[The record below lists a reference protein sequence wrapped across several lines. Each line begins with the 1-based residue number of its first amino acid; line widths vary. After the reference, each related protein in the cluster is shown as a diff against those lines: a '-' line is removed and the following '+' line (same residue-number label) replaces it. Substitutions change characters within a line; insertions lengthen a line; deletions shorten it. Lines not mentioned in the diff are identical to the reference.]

1 MYNNFIVIGGYKI
14 LGYCTWK
21 EDLKKSKHFNLM
33 KGCAQSLNYFNA
45 FLYIISHPN
54 KNSVS
59 FQALLSSR
67 LSIQVN
73 SFSRIGTKIWNEMP
87 VS

>member
-1 MYNNFIVIGGYKI
+1 MHNNFIVIGGYKI

-45 FLYIISHPN
+45 FLHYFPSEQKFGKFSGIT
-54 KNSVS
+54 K
-59 FQALLSSR
+59 FQT
-67 LSIQVN
+67 VN
-73 SFSRIGTKIWNEMP
+73 SSEFIF
-87 VS
+87 

>member
-1 MYNNFIVIGGYKI
+1 MHNNFIVLGGYKM

-45 FLYIISHPN
+45 FLHYFPSEQKFSKFSGII
-54 KNSVS
+54 KFQTLNSS
-59 FQALLSSR
+59 EF
-67 LSIQVN
+67 I
-73 SFSRIGTKIWNEMP
+73 F
-87 VS
+87 

>member
-1 MYNNFIVIGGYKI
+1 MHNNFIVIGGYKI

-45 FLYIISHPN
+45 VLHCFPSEQKFSKFSGII
-54 KNSVS
+54 KFQTLNSS
-59 FQALLSSR
+59 EF
-67 LSIQVN
+67 I
-73 SFSRIGTKIWNEMP
+73 F
-87 VS
+87 